1 MFLPCQPQ
9 ILCQS
14 DVLFGPVLPL
24 FHAVLNVGQLAQP
37 AQILLFETQLFN
49 FLLPLTASAQSQL
62 PIVKPVIIG
71 IPGQPTT
78 IHTVLLRH

>member
-14 DVLFGPVLPL
+14 DVLLGPVLPL

-49 FLLPLTASAQSQL
+49 FLLPLTALAQSQL
-62 PIVKPVIIG
+62 PVIKPFIIG
-71 IPGQPTT
+71 IPSQPPA
-78 IHTVLLRH
+78 IHAVLLRH